1 MNLLYIIFAHNFNF
15 VILQDSEELKNMN
28 TRSTSRKKKYV
39 KFLMFPH
46 FCQTRV
52 TQKVGPKN
60 LAAHRETKW
69 S

>member
-28 TRSTSRKKKYV
+28 TRSTSRKKKQA
-39 KFLMFPH
+39 KFLGVPPFLSN
-46 FCQTRV
+46 QGKTKGR
-52 TQKVGPKN
+52 TKN
-60 LAAHRETKW
+60 LAVHREMEW